1 MVESRA
7 AYRYAL
13 ALIGLAEE
21 VKQLDAVSKDIQD
34 LEKLIAS
41 SRELVLFLKSPV
53 VNREKKKTVLAELF
67 KGKVSDLT
75 FQFIKLLATK
85 DRETLLPEIIV
96 QYGRLLDI
104 KRGIIPV
111 TVRTASAFS
120 KEQELQLAERL
131 NTMTKKTPRMKFVQD
146 ASLLGGFAVQY
157 DDTVWDG
164 SVLRQLELLK
174 KRFILGTS

>member
-1 MVESRA
+1 MAESRA

-21 VKQLDAVSKDIQD
+21 VKQLDAVSADMEN
-34 LEKLIAS
+34 LEKLVKS
-41 SRELVLFLKSPV
+41 SRDLFLFLKNPV
-53 VNREKKKTVLAELF
+53 INREKKKMVLSEIL

-75 FQFIKLLATK
+75 FQFMKLLATK
-85 DRETLLPEIIV
+85 NREHLLPEIIE
-96 QYGRLLDI
+96 QYGKLLDQ
-104 KRGIIPV
+104 KRGVIPV
-111 TVRTASAFS
+111 IVRTASSFS
-120 KEQELQLAERL
+120 KEQEQMLAERL
-131 NTMTKKTPRMKFVQD
+131 RTMTKKIPRMKFVQD

-164 SVLRQLELLK
+164 SVRHQLERLK